1 MGGCNTVATASA
13 SASASTTTKSQQASL
28 RSGQDISGVVV
39 IAGVAVV
46 PESLPTAWGDRCT
59 AIGVRGAL
67 HPHLTTTYPEESH
80 PR

>member
-1 MGGCNTVATASA
+1 MGGCNTVA

-46 PESLPTAWGDRCT
+46 PESLPTAWDDRCT
-59 AIGVRGAL
+59 ATGVRGAL
-67 HPHLTTTYPEESH
+67 HPHLTTAYPEESH